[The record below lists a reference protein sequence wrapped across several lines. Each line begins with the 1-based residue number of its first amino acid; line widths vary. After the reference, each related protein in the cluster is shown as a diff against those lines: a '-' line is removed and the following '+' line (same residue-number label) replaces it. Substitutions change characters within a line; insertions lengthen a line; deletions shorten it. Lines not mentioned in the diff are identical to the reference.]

1 MGVASTAEFAAS
13 GFVSIQQKL
22 NAFLSVAAVAAE
34 NGLTWGEFGE
44 LLIALLR
51 LCVSVLDTTASLTG
65 PQKKQLV
72 LDAVALLFDEL
83 ADKCVPVVA
92 WPIWFVARPAIRSL
106 VLALAGGAIEQLLP
120 MVRLAA

>member
-13 GFVSIQQKL
+13 GFVSIQQKVS
-22 NAFLSVAAVAAE
+22 AFLSVAAVAAE
-34 NGLTWGEFGE
+34 NGITWSEFGE
-44 LLIALLR
+44 LLLAMLR

-65 PQKKQLV
+65 PQKKQLA
-72 LDAVALLFDEL
+72 LDAVAMLFDQL
-83 ADKCVPVVA
+83 ADKCVPAVA
-92 WPIWFVARPAIRSL
+92 WPVWFIARPAVRSL